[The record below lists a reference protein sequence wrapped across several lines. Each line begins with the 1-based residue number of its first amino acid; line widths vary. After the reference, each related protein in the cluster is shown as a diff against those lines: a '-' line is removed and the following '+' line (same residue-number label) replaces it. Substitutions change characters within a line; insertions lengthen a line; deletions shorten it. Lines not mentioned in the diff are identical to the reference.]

1 LLEVE
6 LEFNRDFDDFGIPL
20 FTLARG
26 GVSVPLFSPDTS
38 LEYVEYVE
46 IEDGNGLK
54 YWTVQRT
61 SKPPAPFQTGVWC
74 LWCFT
79 ADEEPSEM
87 QTLLEKDVL
96 KLHGIFLAK
105 SAPSLAI
112 YHRMG
117 AATAKNTSLLDIA
130 DTNKISII

>member
-61 SKPPAPFQTGVWC
+61 SKLPVPFQAKVWC
-74 LWCFT
+74 LWCLT
-79 ADEEPSEM
+79 AGEEPSEM
-87 QTLLEKDVL
+87 QTLLEKDVV
-96 KLHGIFLAK
+96 KLHGIVLAK
-105 SAPSLAI
+105 STLFLDT
-112 YHRMG
+112 YHRIG
-117 AATAKNTSLLDIA
+117 AVAAKTTSLL
-130 DTNKISII
+130 NVRLGHGYG

>member
-1 LLEVE
+1 M
-6 LEFNRDFDDFGIPL
+6 
-20 FTLARG
+20 
-26 GVSVPLFSPDTS
+26 
-38 LEYVEYVE
+38 
-46 IEDGNGLK
+46 
-54 YWTVQRT
+54 
-61 SKPPAPFQTGVWC
+61 
-74 LWCFT
+74 WCFT

-87 QTLLEKDVL
+87 QTLLEKEVL